1 MKPHIS
7 KAAPLPPHLQKYIV
21 EQDYSHYTPEDHAV
35 WRNILR
41 QLRNF
46 MSSHAHSAYAD
57 GIKKCGIEI
66 DRIPRIDH
74 ISENLE
80 KFGWRAVAV
89 SGFIPPAAFMEL
101 QSLSYLPIACDMRSL
116 SHLLYT
122 PAPDIVHEAAG
133 HAPILIDPQFAEYLK
148 RYAKIARSAII
159 SSEDLSV
166 YEAIRDLS
174 DLKEHPQSTA
184 EQVRAAEERVAL
196 VSKNIS
202 HVSEAALL
210 GRMNWWTAEYGLFGS
225 LDNPKIFGAGLL
237 SSVGESRNC
246 LSEKVKRIPLSLDCV
261 NYSYDITEPQPQLFV
276 TPDFQSLTQVL
287 EQFANTMAFK
297 TGGESALQKAVLS
310 KSVNT
315 VEIDSGVQISGV
327 LSKFHTG
334 RVVSGETEIA
344 YLNFT
349 GPVQIAHKGEELEG
363 HSVRRHAEGFG
374 SPLGLVVG
382 AQKNMSKM
390 TEHDLSQVGIRLDE
404 ACEIKFNSGVS
415 VRGIVSDILR
425 TSQGKALVIT
435 FKDATVTY
443 QKEILFRPEWGEYDM
458 ILGSKVTSVFSGSA
472 DRENYP
478 TDDLFVAKKVPPRVP
493 TDEQKTKN
501 SLYQLL
507 SDMRAMKVSHDQT
520 TLEKISNNL
529 KNIFDIVGAIFNDEW
544 LLHLEI
550 YELALRY
557 RLEQQCSL
565 SLEALHAIKNKNS
578 DFTDVI
584 DDGIKIAAQA

>member
-1 MKPHIS
+1 V
-7 KAAPLPPHLQKYIV
+7 KASPLPRHLQKYIV
-21 EQDYSHYTPEDHAV
+21 EQDYSRYTPEDHAV

-46 MSSHAHSAYAD
+46 MSSHAHPAYTD
-57 GIKKCGIEI
+57 GIKKSGIEI

-148 RYAKIARSAII
+148 RYAKISRSAII
-159 SSEDLSV
+159 SSEDLNL
-166 YEAIRDLS
+166 YEAIRELS
-174 DLKEHPQSTA
+174 DLKEHPQSKP
-184 EQVRAAEERVAL
+184 EDVKAAEERVVS
-196 VSKNIS
+196 VSKNMS

-210 GRMNWWTAEYGLFGS
+210 GRMNWWTAEYGLFGT

-237 SSVGESRNC
+237 SSVGESRDY
-246 LSEKVKRIPLSLDCV
+246 LSEKIKKIPLSIDCV

-276 TPDFQSLTQVL
+276 TPDFQTLTQVL

-310 KSVNT
+310 KNVNT
-315 VEIDSGVQISGV
+315 VEIDSGLQISGV
-327 LSKFHTG
+327 LSQFRLG
-334 RVVSGETEIA
+334 RVISGETEIA
-344 YLNFT
+344 YLHFT
-349 GPVQIAHKGEELEG
+349 GPVQLAHQGEEIDG
-363 HSVRRHAEGFG
+363 HSTRRHAEGFG

-382 AQKNMSKM
+382 AQKNMSRM
-390 TEHDLSQVGIRLDE
+390 SEQDLAHVGINLGETCDLQ
-404 ACEIKFNSGVS
+404 FNSGVCVKGRVS
-415 VRGIVSDILR
+415 QVLRG
-425 TSQGKALVIT
+425 SQGKALVIT
-435 FKDATVTY
+435 FQDASVTY

-458 ILGSKVTSVFSGSA
+458 ILGSKVTSVFSGPA
-472 DRENYP
+472 DRHTYP
-478 TDDLFVAKKVPPRVP
+478 IDETYVAKTVPPRVA

-507 SDMRAMKVSHDQT
+507 SDMRAMKVSHDQI
-520 TLEKISNNL
+520 TLEKISHNL
-529 KNIFDIVGAIFNDEW
+529 KNIFDIVGAIFTDEW

-550 YELALRY
+550 YELAIRY
-557 RLEQQCSL
+557 RLEKQISL
-565 SLEALHAIKNKNS
+565 SLEALHGIKNNNH
-578 DFTDVI
+578 DFTNMI
-584 DDGIKIAAQA
+584 DDGIKIAAQS